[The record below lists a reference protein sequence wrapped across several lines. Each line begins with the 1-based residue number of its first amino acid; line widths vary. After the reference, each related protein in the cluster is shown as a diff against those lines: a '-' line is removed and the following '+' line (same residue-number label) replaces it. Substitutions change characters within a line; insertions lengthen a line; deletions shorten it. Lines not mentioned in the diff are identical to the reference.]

1 MATRRISD
9 HPLHVLP
16 EYVGAELG
24 APWRRILAF
33 VLDAL
38 LLIVPTLAV
47 GLGAAAAFL
56 HHDDPAAYAALRLAV
71 SGHGAAERT
80 LGEHGF
86 LRAMAPLLARQEARG
101 LPPAAAA
108 AVEEGDLDK
117 AADLL
122 AGYDINFG
130 MSILPEEGHEPD
142 LAPKTVMLKVEKLI
156 PRGVR
161 VIVLLGVPALYFAFF
176 TRRGAT
182 VGKWLAGLRVVRLD
196 GEPLSW
202 GESLE
207 RFAGYLHV
215 PGTFFVSLR
224 DMWHDPNRRMPHDR
238 VVHTA
243 VIRTVK
249 AARR

>member
-9 HPLHVLP
+9 HPLHVAPAYL
-16 EYVGAELG
+16 GAELG
-24 APWRRILAF
+24 APWRRMLAF
-33 VLDAL
+33 VLDVL

-56 HHDDPAAYAALRLAV
+56 HHDDPEAYAALRVAV
-71 SGHGAAERT
+71 SGHGGVERT
-80 LGEHGF
+80 MGEHAF
-86 LRAMAPLLARQEARG
+86 LRALAPLLARQEARG

-108 AVEEGDLDK
+108 AVEEGDLDR

-122 AGYDINFG
+122 AGYNISFG
-130 MSILPEEGHEPD
+130 LNVLPEEGHEPD

-156 PRGVR
+156 PRAAR
-161 VIVLLGVPALYFAFF
+161 LIVLLGVPALYFTYF

-182 VGKWLAGLRVVRLD
+182 IGKWLAGVRVVRLD
-196 GEPLSW
+196 GERLSW

-243 VIRTVK
+243 VIRRLK
-249 AARR
+249 SAPR